1 MLLDFLVVWI
11 GRCMRK
17 NIRHSLHI
25 LLIFMVA
32 AILAVSCST
41 PAPPT
46 RPAGN
51 IITGSL
57 SAGNIALFPPN
68 SVVEIFLSEEQPD
81 DVESREIAKQ
91 IIKNPQVNPIKF
103 SLLTFFTLHL
113 PNFLNSSQLIFTF
126 FLVAFTLNPFFLWLL
141 IFVLRELYSIVAY
154 IHLKVWTSW
163 ANMWTF
169 TYFWYNRI
177 KKRMPFGSQNIH
189 KWSGYRISRD

>member
-1 MLLDFLVVWI
+1 
-11 GRCMRK
+11 MRK

-103 SLLTFFTLHL
+103 SLRYDRDDITEFRIYTIHVDVYDQDNNLLYQSLKKFPVLTHNN
-113 PNFLNSSQLIFTF
+113 PDKVAIDLIT
-126 FLVAFTLNPFFLWLL
+126 
-141 IFVLRELYSIVAY
+141 
-154 IHLKVWTSW
+154 K
-163 ANMWTF
+163 
-169 TYFWYNRI
+169 
-177 KKRMPFGSQNIH
+177 
-189 KWSGYRISRD
+189 